1 MKNMAQRFGARVLQ
15 WTLLASGALLAA
27 PAAGHAATGELDSA
41 IEEGFGKLVKYGR
54 WSAALVLAIV
64 FCLAWAERG
73 GNSDNPHEVQRG
85 TKRMIWSGAG
95 FVAVIGYKLV
105 LTGIVNWFGV
115 DPTTIPAFLW
125 Q

>member
-1 MKNMAQRFGARVLQ
+1 
-15 WTLLASGALLAA
+15 
-27 PAAGHAATGELDSA
+27 
-41 IEEGFGKLVKYGR
+41 
-54 WSAALVLAIV
+54 
-64 FCLAWAERG
+64 
-73 GNSDNPHEVQRG
+73 
-85 TKRMIWSGAG
+85 MIWSGAG